1 MGSCLGASTVAT
13 TFELSSPYAL
23 RRFPVTCDRLRSPVE
38 MWCKVTLAAWVVRN
52 VVSEGDM
59 ASHPSPGSLPMTRS
73 RMKDCDLPCLTP
85 IQTYGWHRLTA
96 HRVDTPYRAP
106 HGYLRHVHLVGLL
119 FAVDVDFLETSRSS
133 SLSRKW
139 HRRFL
144 GIKFY

>member
-1 MGSCLGASTVAT
+1 LGASTVAT

-23 RRFPVTCDRLRSPVE
+23 RRFLVTCDRLRSPVE

-59 ASHPSPGSLPMTRS
+59 ASHPFPGSLPMTRS

-85 IQTYGWHRLTA
+85 IQRYGWYRLTA

-106 HGYLRHVHLVGLL
+106 KGCLRQLHLVSLL
-119 FAVDVDFLETSRSS
+119 FAVDVDSLEASRSS
-133 SLSRKW
+133 SLSRNW
-139 HRRFL
+139 HGRFL
-144 GIKFY
+144 CILFF